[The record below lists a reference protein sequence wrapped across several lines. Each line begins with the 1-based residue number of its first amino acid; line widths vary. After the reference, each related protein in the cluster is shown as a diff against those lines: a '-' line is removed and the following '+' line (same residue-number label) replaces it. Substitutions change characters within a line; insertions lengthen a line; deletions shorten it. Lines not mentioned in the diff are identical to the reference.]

1 MRISET
7 AKKRERLVALAAALF
22 AAAVV
27 SGCARYAPSPLPSIP
42 KYRVVE
48 FNLKTASPV
57 SSDYFYYIALD
68 IGPSLS
74 EEGPREILSGPDRAK
89 NWEYYIRLY
98 DGVFTEKII
107 SVPEDI
113 DEEPEVFNHNSPRF
127 ELAEVS
133 GNSIKVILRTAGLIA
148 DNANVKFNFVT
159 GYFPIRDNDSP
170 ALDFLT
176 QPLITFQ
183 TRLNNYTDDDLNAF
197 ISTHQNEQHPA
208 ADIDEWSVEV
218 YEK

>member
-1 MRISET
+1 MRFSES
-7 AKKRERLVALAAALF
+7 AKKRGRLVALASALF

-27 SGCARYAPSPLPSIP
+27 SGCARYAPSPLPTTP
-42 KYRVVE
+42 KYRVIE
-48 FNLKTASPV
+48 INLKTAAPV
-57 SSDYFYYIALD
+57 SSDYFYYVALD
-68 IGPSLS
+68 IGPTMS

-107 SVPEDI
+107 SAAEDI
-113 DEEPEVFNHNSPRF
+113 DEEPEVFNHNSPLF

-133 GNSIKVILRTAGLIA
+133 GNSIRIILRTAGLIP
-148 DNANVKFNFVT
+148 DNAYIKFNFVT
-159 GYFPIRDNDSP
+159 GYYPIRDNDSP

-183 TRLNNYTDDDLNAF
+183 TRLNNYTDNDLNAF
-197 ISTHQNEQHPA
+197 ISTRQNEQHPA
-208 ADIDEWSVEV
+208 ADIDEWTIEV

>member
-1 MRISET
+1 MKNLKWAKTSGMRAAFVSI
-7 AKKRERLVALAAALF
+7 LLAAA
-22 AAAVV
+22 AI
-27 SGCARYAPSPLPSIP
+27 SGCSKYAPTPLSSIP
-42 KYRVVE
+42 KYRVIE
-48 FNLKTASPV
+48 INLKTASPV

-68 IGPSLS
+68 IGPTLS

-107 SVPEDI
+107 FVPEDI
-113 DEEPEVFNHNSPRF
+113 DEEPDVFNHNSPRF
-127 ELAEVS
+127 ELAEAS
-133 GNSIKVILRTAGLIA
+133 GNSIKVILRTAGLIPDA
-148 DNANVKFNFVT
+148 ENIKFNFVT
-159 GYFPIRDNDSP
+159 GYYPIRDNDSP

-183 TRLNNYTDDDLNAF
+183 TRLNNYTDNELNAF
-197 ISTHQNEQHPA
+197 ISTHQNEQHPS
-208 ADIDEWSVEV
+208 ADIDEWSIEV